1 MNKQF
6 FKFKRSASIRR
17 FAMANW
23 KTPVDPTIT
32 THFQADFT
40 SAQNFLYNLNKNRKE
55 IITTIH
61 LVMAAMSLVFKKYP
75 QLNAIISCGN
85 IYLRKTID
93 IFFNILIPSKTHGE
107 QSDLTGTKI
116 ENCDKKNLF
125 EIAHEVREKTTKIR
139 KGEDKNFNRQQKIF
153 SFLPT
158 ILIRFILWIIDLL
171 TVRTNLNFK
180 NLGVHSDIYGSCL
193 IAGIYKYNSPTI
205 FGPLMPFTRWGVILC
220 INSISIKP
228 WIINNEV
235 KPCSVIDIGIT
246 WDHRLIDG
254 ADVAMACNFLKQ
266 ILENP
271 EKYLN

>member
-23 KTPVDPTIT
+23 KTPVDTTIT

-75 QLNAIISCGN
+75 QLNAIISFGN

-116 ENCDKKNLF
+116 ENCDKKIFLKLPMKF
-125 EIAHEVREKTTKIR
+125 GKKQLKFVKEKTK
-139 KGEDKNFNRQQKIF
+139 
-153 SFLPT
+153 
-158 ILIRFILWIIDLL
+158 ILIDSKKFSLFFRLCLFDLFFGL
-171 TVRTNLNFK
+171 L
-180 NLGVHSDIYGSCL
+180 IY
-193 IAGIYKYNSPTI
+193 
-205 FGPLMPFTRWGVILC
+205 
-220 INSISIKP
+220 
-228 WIINNEV
+228 
-235 KPCSVIDIGIT
+235 
-246 WDHRLIDG
+246 
-254 ADVAMACNFLKQ
+254 
-266 ILENP
+266 
-271 EKYLN
+271 